1 MEIEISNFYKTSLD
15 RIKKVVLESLIDE
28 DVMIILFGSA
38 ARGDAHRFSDID
50 IGILPKN
57 NYNKKKL
64 ILLKEQLDN
73 MNIPYTIDL
82 VDISKVS
89 VGFREKVLTEGIIWK
104 N

>member
-1 MEIEISNFYKTSLD
+1 M
-15 RIKKVVLESLIDE
+15 VLEFLIDE

-64 ILLKEQLDN
+64 ILLKEQLDD
-73 MNIPYTIDL
+73 MNIPYMIDL
-82 VDISKVS
+82 VDISKVPDA
-89 VGFREKVLTEGIIWK
+89 FKEHVLSEGVIWK

>member
-1 MEIEISNFYKTSLD
+1 MAIISNNFYKTSLD
-15 RIKKVVLESLIDE
+15 RIKAVVLEFLIDE

-50 IGILPKN
+50 IGILPRN

-64 ILLKEQLDN
+64 ILLKEQLDD
-73 MNIPYTIDL
+73 MNIPYTVDL

-89 VGFREKVLTEGIIWK
+89 DVFKKQVLSEGVIWK